1 MEYINSTGRRKTSV
15 ARAYLKA
22 GNGDISI
29 NGKSLE
35 AYFPKMTFQTIIKQ
49 PFTITETD
57 GQYDVKIRVHGGGMT
72 GQSEAIRHAISRA
85 LVQINEDFKK
95 ILKDKEFLT
104 RDARMV
110 ERKKSGFLKARKQE
124 QFRKR

>member
-35 AYFPKMTFQTIIKQ
+35 EYFPTMMFQTQVKQ
-49 PFTITETD
+49 PFNLTETD

-72 GQSEAIRHAISRA
+72 GQAEAIRHAISRA
-85 LVQINEDFKK
+85 LVQVNEDFKK
-95 ILKDKEFLT
+95 YLKDEGFLT

-110 ERKKSGFLKARKQE
+110 ERKKAGFLKARKQE

>member
-35 AYFPKMTFQTIIKQ
+35 AYFPKLTFQTIVKQ
-49 PFTITETD
+49 PFTITETE
-57 GQYDVKIRVHGGGMT
+57 GQYNVKIRVHGGGMT
-72 GQSEAIRHAISRA
+72 GQSEAIRDTSAS
-85 LVQINEDFKK
+85 V
-95 ILKDKEFLT
+95 
-104 RDARMV
+104 
-110 ERKKSGFLKARKQE
+110 
-124 QFRKR
+124 